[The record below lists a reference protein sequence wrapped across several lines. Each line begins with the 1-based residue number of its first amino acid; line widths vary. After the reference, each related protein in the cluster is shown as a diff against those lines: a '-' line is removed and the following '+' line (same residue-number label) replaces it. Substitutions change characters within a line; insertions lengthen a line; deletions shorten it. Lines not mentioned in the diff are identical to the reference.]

1 MLQDTFAR
9 SCRPSCDG
17 LNHETRVDKYYVSQ
31 HVYLYRVHTKKMQ
44 PIFKVSSRTTSNF
57 QGPTTRNVISQMV
70 HKCTF
75 SVQAKGILRPQAFA
89 PSFFLYFIVLVKNQ
103 QALKEHF
110 PALFAEEAN
119 ET

>member
-1 MLQDTFAR
+1 M
-9 SCRPSCDG
+9 
-17 LNHETRVDKYYVSQ
+17 
-31 HVYLYRVHTKKMQ
+31 HVL
-44 PIFKVSSRTTSNF
+44 S
-57 QGPTTRNVISQMV
+57 
-70 HKCTF
+70 
-75 SVQAKGILRPQAFA
+75 QAKGILRPQAFA